1 MRNETKRELRVLL
14 GSERATDRPEH
25 LVAYS
30 YDAYTEEH
38 RPDMVVFPVSTEEIS
53 AIMKIAD
60 RENIPITPRGS
71 GTNLAGESVP
81 LRGGLVVCL
90 SRMDKILSID
100 PANLTA
106 IVQPGVINLDLQK
119 TVEKIGLMYPPDP
132 ASWSVATIGGTTAT
146 NAGGPR
152 TLKYGVTKD
161 YLLGL
166 TAVLSNGDVLK
177 TGGRTLK
184 NVTGY
189 NLTNLICGSEGTLG
203 IISEVILRLIPKPK
217 ASRTLRAD
225 FAHLEDCSDAV
236 AAIMASGIIPAALEL
251 MNRFTIGAVEKSFN
265 LGLPDDAEGILI
277 IQVDGAPGTLEKEVA
292 EIESILWQGKAQ
304 NVIIAKDAADAE
316 RIWLARRAAAPSLMR
331 LRPNVITEDVTVPVS
346 NLTVMIR
353 KVSEIC
359 ERHRIQVGVI
369 AHAGDGNLHP
379 CMVFDRRD
387 QDEFARVQK
396 VCQEIVPEALALGGT
411 LSGEHGIGIAKAPFL
426 PFEMDRVAL
435 SVMQGIKKVFDPK
448 GILNPGKFV

>member
-265 LGLPDDAEGILI
+265 LGLPDDTEGILI

>member
-1 MRNETKRELRVLL
+1 MKNETKRELRALL
-14 GSERATDRPEH
+14 SPERATDRPEH

-38 RPDMVVFPVSTEEIS
+38 RPDMVVFPVSTEEIA

-60 RENIPITPRGS
+60 RENIPVTPRGS

-81 LRGGLVVCL
+81 LRGGLVLCL

-119 TVEKIGLMYPPDP
+119 TVEKMGLMYPPDP

-189 NLTNLICGSEGTLG
+189 NLTGLMCGSEGTLG
-203 IISEVILRLIPKPK
+203 IIAEVILRLVPKPK
-217 ASRTLRAD
+217 ASRTIRAD
-225 FAHLEDCSDAV
+225 FPHLENCSDAV

-251 MNRFTIGAVEKSFN
+251 MNRFTIGAVEKAFN
-265 LGLPDDAEGILI
+265 LGLPDDAEGILV
-277 IQVDGAPGTLEKEVA
+277 IQVDGTPEILEREVA
-292 EIESILWQGKAQ
+292 QIESILWQGKAQ

-316 RIWLARRAAAPSLMR
+316 QIWLARRAAAPSLMR

-359 ERHRIQVGVI
+359 DRHGIQVGVI

-435 SVMQGIKKVFDPK
+435 SVMHGIKKVFDPK